1 MFNEREESMTLADT
15 WKLIR
20 LLQLLLF
27 IMFLTNTVNKEEI
40 PEGQYLGKK
49 VVLNIMVSGE

>member
-1 MFNEREESMTLADT
+1 MTLADT